1 MSDEERANFQDEVQ
15 EGASDNSSGRP
26 KKRKNMVAPPQAAF
40 LKTIRI
46 QGSQG
51 TRDVSKKVDH
61 DGTAAKIDSLRS

>member
-1 MSDEERANFQDEVQ
+1 
-15 EGASDNSSGRP
+15 
-26 KKRKNMVAPPQAAF
+26 MVAPPQAAF

-61 DGTAAKIDSLRS
+61 DGTAAKIDSLNHDDTASGPASTL

>member
-1 MSDEERANFQDEVQ
+1 MSDEERADFKTRFKKGQ
-15 EGASDNSSGRP
+15 SDNPSGRP